1 MFFAQLR
8 YSYLQLLKNRR
19 LEPFTTQ
26 ASQAA
31 PGATDVNAALNELES
46 RHIQEIVKLTH
57 EINVQHAKAAEAQ
70 RKELEAKDMRIEN
83 VVATLGKVL
92 KEREFLKSELQRAGH
107 HSVIQKMKLA
117 AANERDMLKSI
128 KDQIIGKKSA
138 AVEDRGMQTMDV
150 QFADDKDSDDEDAI
164 NVSAVQGIT
173 APQSSQHVVPGAAL
187 KGDLDAAFKNIYEKD
202 EKLKPKKKII
212 KGGQD
217 WSFMD
222 VDAFTKEVVKQG
234 MTFQAIVG
242 DIKLPREWQKSLKV
256 PPKAVRIAT
265 RIFIRWINTSFLGR
279 RQQRKNSHNSSA
291 SQG

>member
-1 MFFAQLR
+1 M
-8 YSYLQLLKNRR
+8 
-19 LEPFTTQ
+19 
-26 ASQAA
+26 
-31 PGATDVNAALNELES
+31 
-46 RHIQEIVKLTH
+46 
-57 EINVQHAKAAEAQ
+57 
-70 RKELEAKDMRIEN
+70 
-83 VVATLGKVL
+83 
-92 KEREFLKSELQRAGH
+92 KSELQRAGH

-128 KDQIIGKKSA
+128 KDQIIGKQSA

-173 APQSSQHVVPGAAL
+173 APLASQHVVPGAAL
-187 KGDLDAAFKNIYEKD
+187 KGDIPVRDIDAAFKIIYEKD

-265 RIFIRWINTSFLGR
+265 RVFIRWINTSLLGR

>member
-1 MFFAQLR
+1 
-8 YSYLQLLKNRR
+8 LQLLKNRR
-19 LEPFTTQ
+19 FEPFAAQ
-26 ASQAA
+26 SSQSA
-31 PGATDVNAALNELES
+31 PRATDVDALLQELES
-46 RHIQEIVKLTH
+46 RHVQEIVKLTH
-57 EINVQHAKAAEAQ
+57 EINVQHAKAEEAQ

-150 QFADDKDSDDEDAI
+150 QFADDKDSDDDEAI
-164 NVSAVQGIT
+164 NVSAAQGIT
-173 APQSSQHVVPGAAL
+173 APHASQPVVSGAAM
-187 KGDLDAAFKNIYEKD
+187 KGDLAAAFKNIYDKD
-202 EKLKPKKKII
+202 ETLKPKKKNI

-256 PPKAVRIAT
+256 PPKAVRIVRVYACA
-265 RIFIRWINTSFLGR
+265 G
-279 RQQRKNSHNSSA
+279 
-291 SQG
+291 